1 MFQFLIFVFDW
12 IQIVIVENVI
22 YMYQSA
28 LFERY
33 PNESFQFKVS
43 APQRLDNDTSGV
55 LILSIKS
62 SFASYMGKLLE
73 AKTLCHV
80 GQGAQVDHPPTAISK
95 FYKMLVCI
103 KTVDLIKNLQK
114 LASTKEKVTHYLS
127 PERSERRIFSMASD
141 DVRNDSKWLECNLKV
156 ISVGFN
162 ASVLYLPVNRLNDM
176 PTPAPG
182 EGSFISM
189 STKYAA
195 VTEVEVELL
204 TGRTHQIRGQMAALG
219 FPLVGDSTYGGDV
232 MIRHEHKIAL
242 HCSQI
247 TFPKP
252 VLVDEP
258 PSDRNKTPSDRNK
271 RACSQLHPSTSD
283 SLTFHSSCTWW
294 DDHINM

>member
-1 MFQFLIFVFDW
+1 MVQFLIYVFDL
-12 IQIVIVENVI
+12 IQFVTVENVI

-33 PNESFQFKVS
+33 PNGSFQFKVS
-43 APQRLDNDTSGV
+43 APQRLDNGTSGV

-80 GQGAQVDHPPTAISK
+80 QQGSQIDHPPTAIRK
-95 FYKMLVCI
+95 CYKMLVCVKSI
-103 KTVDLIKNLQK
+103 DMIKNLQK
-114 LASTKEKVTHYLS
+114 LASTKESVTHYLS

-162 ASVLYLPVNRLNDM
+162 TSILYLPVNRLKDM
-176 PTPAPG
+176 STPAPD
-182 EGSFISM
+182 GSNFISM
-189 STKYAA
+189 SIKYAA

-219 FPLVGDSTYGGDV
+219 FPLVGDSIYGGDV
-232 MIRHEHKIAL
+232 MIRHQSKIAL

-252 VLVDEP
+252 VLVEEP
-258 PSDRNKTPSDRNK
+258 SSDRNK
-271 RACSQLHPSTSD
+271 RANSQLHPSTSD
-283 SLTFHSSCTWW
+283 SLTFRSTCTWW
-294 DDHINM
+294 DDHISI